1 MSSLCFLEER
11 HTHIQA
17 SHADI
22 VVALIDLKWG
32 DHVRMQNKS
41 PDVAN

>member
-32 DHVRMQNKS
+32 DHVECKIKVQT
-41 PDVAN
+41 